1 MKLTVGEK
9 IALLR
14 KERNITQTQLA
25 EYLFLAPQ
33 AVSRWEAGGGAPE
46 ITLLPRIAA
55 FFGVSIDELFGL
67 TSMERTEELVMKY
80 SVLRDDSSFREA
92 MDYIDSQLQTIAA
105 LPKSGGEDA
114 AEIER
119 ERDRMEAEKLHMWL
133 QQGREGFRRALAIAD
148 RFVQK
153 TEGDPG
159 DPWYL
164 PMRLQRDQLLCAAGR
179 GRETL
184 EERRRDFTERPDT
197 ISLLRYFSVLDI
209 RQEYEAILAETEGL
223 ARDLLFP
230 PSRENLSVWLE
241 VVNAAAKTGSKEL
254 IGKYLPPVREL
265 CGSQEEID
273 LLMCLLDV
281 YEGGELEGIKER
293 VRVLLPQAGINHYFE
308 DKIREKLGDIRLRDI
323 GKA

>member
-67 TSMERTEELVMKY
+67 TSMERTEELV
-80 SVLRDDSSFREA
+80 
-92 MDYIDSQLQTIAA
+92 
-105 LPKSGGEDA
+105 
-114 AEIER
+114 
-119 ERDRMEAEKLHMWL
+119 
-133 QQGREGFRRALAIAD
+133 
-148 RFVQK
+148 
-153 TEGDPG
+153 
-159 DPWYL
+159 
-164 PMRLQRDQLLCAAGR
+164 
-179 GRETL
+179 
-184 EERRRDFTERPDT
+184 
-197 ISLLRYFSVLDI
+197 RYFSVLDI

-241 VVNAAAKTGSKEL
+241 VVNAAAKIGSKEL

-281 YEGGELEGIKER
+281 YEGGELEGVKRR
-293 VRVLLPQAGINHYFE
+293 VRELLPRAALNGYFE
-308 DKIREKLGDIRLRDI
+308 DKIREKLGDIRPRDI
-323 GKA
+323 SKA

>member
-67 TSMERTEELVMKY
+67 TSMERTEELVLKY

-114 AEIER
+114 GEIER
-119 ERDRMEAEKLHMWL
+119 ERDRLEAEKLHMWL

-153 TEGDPG
+153 TEDRPE

-164 PMRLQRDQLLCAAGR
+164 PMRLQRDQLLCDTGR

-184 EERRRDFTERPDT
+184 EERRRDFTQHPDV

-209 RQEYEAILAETEGL
+209 RQEYEAILSETEGP
-223 ARDLLFP
+223 ARDVLFP
-230 PSRENLSVWLE
+230 VSKENLAVWLE

-265 CGSQEEID
+265 CDSQEEID

-281 YEGGELEGIKER
+281 YEGGELERIRER
-293 VRVLLPQAGINHYFE
+293 VHALLPQAGINHYFE
-308 DKIREKLGDIRLRDI
+308 DRIRERLGEI
-323 GKA
+323 